1 VIDAAGLNQ
10 LDAQQ
15 LREVVR
21 SLMSDVASKD
31 AVIAQHGAE
40 LERRDAEIAFKQAV
54 IDKINHEMAVL
65 KRLKFAAKSEAF
77 NPEQK
82 SLLEETIDADLAAL
96 QAELDKVTPPGRTK
110 ARRRRPSA
118 RSCRR
123 TCRGARSITSPRTPP
138 AAAARR

>member
-1 VIDAAGLNQ
+1 VIDAAQLNE

-21 SLMSDVASKD
+21 SLMSDMASKD
-31 AVIAQHGAE
+31 AEI
-40 LERRDAEIAFKQAV
+40 ERRDREIAFKQAL

-65 KRLKFAAKSEAF
+65 KRLKFAARSEHF
-77 NPEQK
+77 NAEQK

-96 QAELDKVTPPGRTK
+96 QAELDKVLPTPRTG
-110 ARRRRPSA
+110 ARRRLPSA

-123 TCRGARSITSPRTPP
+123 TCRVARSTTSPRTPP

>member
-1 VIDAAGLNQ
+1 MIDAAQLNE

-21 SLMSDVASKD
+21 SLMSDMASKD
-31 AVIAQHGAE
+31 AQI
-40 LERRDAEIAFKQAV
+40 ERRDREIAFKQAV

-65 KRLKFAAKSEAF
+65 KRLKFAARSEHF

-96 QAELDKVTPPGRTK
+96 QAELDKVSTPDH
-110 ARRRRPSA
+110 
-118 RSCRR
+118 
-123 TCRGARSITSPRTPP
+123 ISPFPP
-138 AAAARR
+138 E